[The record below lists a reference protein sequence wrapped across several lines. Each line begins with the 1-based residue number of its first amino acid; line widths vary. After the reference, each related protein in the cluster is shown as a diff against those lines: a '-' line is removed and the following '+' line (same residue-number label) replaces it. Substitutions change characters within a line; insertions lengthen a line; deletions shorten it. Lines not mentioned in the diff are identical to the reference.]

1 MKVNRAMKVISKS
14 VRVSNRVNSML
25 FIFISLIK

>member
-14 VRVSNRVNSML
+14 VRVSNCVNSML